1 MDRLDIIS
9 AEAVKRIPPNFVV
22 SISLVLRTILK
33 IVRSSSSQS
42 SSISSSLSSV
52 SSSIASA
59 YTANPSKS
67 APLAESSAPNASSSL
82 TPEQEAEQTREKIE
96 TDLKN
101 WQDKFA
107 KAAGKGAQD
116 LEKRVK
122 EITERQ
128 IQTHAVNVGESLVVI
143 LDQISRSELA
153 KLKKSIQTIV
163 KSLPYEKSEADI
175 ERAEKE
181 LAKETRSA
189 GLAVK
194 SKAQALRSWKQ
205 SMQRETQTLVNAA
218 SKSTLEVIDNIR
230 DLGLQEIGMRWAWME
245 GISYKD
251 WENYHLLKKTFDEWR
266 QEVEAVALNHEGLQ
280 RVADVGSDVES
291 RGMSIAEET
300 AKELGRLRDVGKWK
314 IRAADASDDF
324 STKHMPAAAAAAS
337 QIVVDKVSS
346 ANEKILGKSQGS
358 VESVLSDASNT
369 AAEVVSSA
377 SSVIVG
383 TSTTSG
389 VVEHLTFKISDAV
402 SGTPQ
407 PNAESVI
414 SVLKERP
421 AHVASAARE
430 AVDGTP
436 APAYKSIV
444 SKASDAVYGPSTP
457 LAEKVSSSVSS
468 AGSEAS
474 SIASVAS
481 KKVFAGAMAQKVG
494 NQHQPI
500 LDDII
505 TDDEEG
511 TYSETLQSI
520 VNKAGDKYSDVT
532 KAVSEAILKPASYQ
546 GSVESATSV
555 GEDQYSSALA
565 AASRV
570 LYGTQKGTVESVTSI
585 ASERYSEAVAA

>member
-1 MDRLDIIS
+1 M
-9 AEAVKRIPPNFVV
+9 
-22 SISLVLRTILK
+22 
-33 IVRSSSSQS
+33 RSSSSHS

-52 SSSIASA
+52 SSSVAST

-107 KAAGKGAQD
+107 KAADKGAQD

-128 IQTHAVNVGESLVVI
+128 IQTHAANVGESLVVI
-143 LDQISRSELA
+143 LDQTSKSELA
-153 KLKKSIQTIV
+153 KLKKNIQAIV
-163 KSLPYEKSEADI
+163 KSLPYEKSETDI
-175 ERAEKE
+175 ERAERELSKE
-181 LAKETRSA
+181 IRSA

-194 SKAQALRSWKQ
+194 GKAQALRSWKQ

-230 DLGLQEIGMRWAWME
+230 DLGLQEIGMRWTWME

-251 WENYHLLKKTFDEWR
+251 WENYHLLKKTFDQWR

-280 RVADVGSDVES
+280 SVANVGNEVES

-300 AKELGRLRDVGKWK
+300 AKELGRLKDVGNWK
-314 IRAADASDDF
+314 IRAADSSDDF
-324 STKHMPAAAAAAS
+324 STKHISAAAVAAS
-337 QIVVDKVSS
+337 PKVVDQVSS
-346 ANEKILGKSQGS
+346 ANEKILGISQGS
-358 VESVLSDASNT
+358 FGSVLSDASKT

-377 SSVIVG
+377 SSIIVG
-383 TSTTSG
+383 TSTSSG
-389 VVEHLTFKISDAV
+389 VVKQLSSKFSHVV
-402 SGTPQ
+402 SGTSQ
-407 PNAESVI
+407 LKAESVI
-414 SVLKERP
+414 SVAKKKS

-430 AVDGTP
+430 AVVGTP
-436 APAYKSIV
+436 APAYQSIV
-444 SKASDAVYGPSTP
+444 SKASDAVYGSSTP
-457 LAEKVSSSVSS
+457 LAEKGLSSVSS
-468 AGSEAS
+468 AGTEAS
-474 SIASVAS
+474 SIARVVS

-494 NQHQPI
+494 NQQQPI
-500 LDDII
+500 LDDVI

-520 VNKAGDKYSDVT
+520 VNNVGDKYSDVT
-532 KAVSEAILKPASYQ
+532 KAVSEALLKPVSNQ
-546 GSVESATSV
+546 GSIEIATSV
-555 GEDQYSSALA
+555 AEDQYSRALA
-565 AASRV
+565 AASRA

>member
-1 MDRLDIIS
+1 MH
-9 AEAVKRIPPNFVV
+9 
-22 SISLVLRTILK
+22 
-33 IVRSSSSQS
+33 SSSSHS
-42 SSISSSLSSV
+42 SSISSSLLSV

-128 IQTHAVNVGESLVVI
+128 IQTHAANVGESLIVI
-143 LDQISRSELA
+143 LDQTSKSELA
-153 KLKKSIQTIV
+153 KLKKSIQKIV
-163 KSLPYEKSEADI
+163 KSLPYEKSETDI

-205 SMQRETQTLVNAA
+205 SMQRETQTLVNDA

-280 RVADVGSDVES
+280 SVADVGNDVES

-300 AKELGRLRDVGKWK
+300 AKELGKLKDVGKWK

-337 QIVVDKVSS
+337 QKVVDKVSS
-346 ANEKILGKSQGS
+346 ANEKILGRSQGS
-358 VESVLSDASNT
+358 VGSVPSDVFKT

-383 TSTTSG
+383 MSTSG
-389 VVEHLTFKISDAV
+389 VVEQLSSKISDVV

-407 PNAESVI
+407 PKAESVI
-414 SVLKERP
+414 SVAKKRS
-421 AHVASAARE
+421 AHVASAIRE
-430 AVDGTP
+430 VVAGTP
-436 APAYKSIV
+436 APAYQSIV
-444 SKASDAVYGPSTP
+444 SKASDAVYGSSTP
-457 LAEKVSSSVSS
+457 LAEKCLSSVSS

-494 NQHQPI
+494 NQQQPI

-505 TDDEEG
+505 SDDEEG

-520 VNKAGDKYSDVT
+520 VNKAGEKYSDVT
-532 KAVSEAILKPASYQ
+532 KAVSEAILKPASDQ

-555 GEDQYSSALA
+555 AEDQYSSALA

>member
-1 MDRLDIIS
+1 M
-9 AEAVKRIPPNFVV
+9 
-22 SISLVLRTILK
+22 
-33 IVRSSSSQS
+33 RSSSSHS

-52 SSSIASA
+52 SSSITSA
-59 YTANPSKS
+59 YTANPSES

-82 TPEQEAEQTREKIE
+82 TPEQEAKQTREKIE

-128 IQTHAVNVGESLVVI
+128 IQTQVANVGESLVVV
-143 LDQISRSELA
+143 LGQTSKSELA
-153 KLKKSIQTIV
+153 NLKKSIQTIV
-163 KSLPYEKSEADI
+163 KSLPYGRSETDI

-181 LAKETRSA
+181 LSKETRNS

-245 GISYKD
+245 GISYND

-266 QEVEAVALNHEGLQ
+266 QEVEAVALNHAGLQ
-280 RVADVGSDVES
+280 SVADVGNEVES
-291 RGMSIAEET
+291 RGMFIAEET
-300 AKELGRLRDVGKWK
+300 AKELGRLKDVGKWK

-324 STKHMPAAAAAAS
+324 STKHIPAAAVAAS
-337 QIVVDKVSS
+337 QKLVDEVSS
-346 ANEKILGKSQGS
+346 ANEKIPDKSQGS
-358 VESVLSDASNT
+358 VGSALSDASET

-377 SSVIVG
+377 SLVIVG
-383 TSTTSG
+383 RRTTSG
-389 VVEHLTFKISDAV
+389 VVEQLSSKISEAV
-402 SGTPQ
+402 LGAPQ
-407 PNAESVI
+407 PKVESVI
-414 SVLKERP
+414 SVAKKRS

-430 AVDGTP
+430 AVVGTP
-436 APAYKSIV
+436 APAYQTIV
-444 SKASDAVYGPSTP
+444 SKASDAVYGSSMP
-457 LAEKVSSSVSS
+457 LTEKGLSSASS
-468 AGSEAS
+468 AGTEAS

-494 NQHQPI
+494 NQQQPI
-500 LDDII
+500 LDDFI
-505 TDDEEG
+505 TDDDEG
-511 TYSETLQSI
+511 TYSEALQSI
-520 VNKAGDKYSDVT
+520 VNKAGDKHSDVA
-532 KAVSEAILKPASYQ
+532 KAVSEAILKPTSNQ
-546 GSVESATSV
+546 GSVERAASV
-555 GEDQYSSALA
+555 AEDQYSSAIA

-570 LYGTQKGTVESVTSI
+570 LYGTQKGTMESVTSI

>member
-1 MDRLDIIS
+1 M
-9 AEAVKRIPPNFVV
+9 
-22 SISLVLRTILK
+22 
-33 IVRSSSSQS
+33 RSSSSHS

-52 SSSIASA
+52 SSSTASE

-67 APLAESSAPNASSSL
+67 TPLADSSAPNTSSSL

-116 LEKRVK
+116 LKNRVK

-128 IQTHAVNVGESLVVI
+128 IQTHAANVGEPLVVI
-143 LDQISRSELA
+143 LDQTSKSELG

-163 KSLPYEKSEADI
+163 KSLPNEKSEADI

-181 LAKETRSA
+181 LANETRSA

-194 SKAQALRSWKQ
+194 NKAQALRSWKQ

-266 QEVEAVALNHEGLQ
+266 QEVEAVALNHEGL
-280 RVADVGSDVES
+280 RSVSDVGNDVES
-291 RGMSIAEET
+291 RGMYIAEET
-300 AKELGRLRDVGKWK
+300 AKELARLKKVGKWK

-324 STKHMPAAAAAAS
+324 STKHMPAAAADAS
-337 QIVVDKVSS
+337 QKVVDKVSS
-346 ANEKILGKSQGS
+346 ASEKILAKSQGS
-358 VESVLSDASNT
+358 VGSVLSDASNT
-369 AAEVVSSA
+369 VAEVVSSA

-383 TSTTSG
+383 TSTPSG
-389 VVEHLTFKISDAV
+389 VVEKLSSKISHAV
-402 SGTPQ
+402 SRTPQ
-407 PNAESVI
+407 SKAESVI
-414 SVLKERP
+414 SVAKKKSE
-421 AHVASAARE
+421 HVASAARE
-430 AVDGTP
+430 AVAGTTV
-436 APAYKSIV
+436 PAYQSIV
-444 SKASDAVYGPSTP
+444 SKASDAVYGSSTP
-457 LAEKVSSSVSS
+457 LAEKGLSSVSS

-494 NQHQPI
+494 NQQQPI
-500 LDDII
+500 LDDVIK
-505 TDDEEG
+505 DDEEG

-532 KAVSEAILKPASYQ
+532 KAVSEAILKPASNQ

-555 GEDQYSSALA
+555 AEDQYSSALA

>member
-1 MDRLDIIS
+1 M
-9 AEAVKRIPPNFVV
+9 
-22 SISLVLRTILK
+22 
-33 IVRSSSSQS
+33 RSSSSHS
-42 SSISSSLSSV
+42 SSISSSLLSV

-107 KAAGKGAQD
+107 KAADKGAQD

-128 IQTHAVNVGESLVVI
+128 IQTHAAHVGESLIVI
-143 LDQISRSELA
+143 LDQTSKSELA
-153 KLKKSIQTIV
+153 KLKKSIQKIV
-163 KSLPYEKSEADI
+163 KSLPYEKSETDI

-181 LAKETRSA
+181 LAKEIRSA

-194 SKAQALRSWKQ
+194 SKAQTLRSWRQ
-205 SMQRETQTLVNAA
+205 SMQRETQTLVNDA

-280 RVADVGSDVES
+280 SVAEVSNDVES

-300 AKELGRLRDVGKWK
+300 AKELGRLKDVGKWK

-324 STKHMPAAAAAAS
+324 STKHMPVAAAAAS
-337 QIVVDKVSS
+337 QKVVDKVSS
-346 ANEKILGKSQGS
+346 ANEKILGRSKGS
-358 VESVLSDASNT
+358 VGSVLSDISNT

-389 VVEHLTFKISDAV
+389 VVEHLSSKISDVV

-407 PNAESVI
+407 PRAESII
-414 SVLKERP
+414 SVAKKRS
-421 AHVASAARE
+421 AHIASAARE
-430 AVDGTP
+430 VVAGTP
-436 APAYKSIV
+436 APAYQSIV
-444 SKASDAVYGPSTP
+444 SKASDAVYGSSTP
-457 LAEKVSSSVSS
+457 LAEKGLSSVSS
-468 AGSEAS
+468 AGCEAS

-494 NQHQPI
+494 NQRQPI

-505 TDDEEG
+505 SNDEEE

-520 VNKAGDKYSDVT
+520 VNKAGEKYSDVT
-532 KAVSEAILKPASYQ
+532 KAVSEAILKPASNQ

-555 GEDQYSSALA
+555 AEDQYSSALA

>member
-1 MDRLDIIS
+1 M
-9 AEAVKRIPPNFVV
+9 
-22 SISLVLRTILK
+22 
-33 IVRSSSSQS
+33 RSSSSHS

-52 SSSIASA
+52 SSSVAST

-107 KAAGKGAQD
+107 KAADKGAQD

-128 IQTHAVNVGESLVVI
+128 IQTYAANVGESLVVI
-143 LDQISRSELA
+143 LDQTSKSELA
-153 KLKKSIQTIV
+153 KLKKNIQAIV
-163 KSLPYEKSEADI
+163 KSLPYEKSETDI
-175 ERAEKE
+175 ERAERELSKE
-181 LAKETRSA
+181 IRSA

-194 SKAQALRSWKQ
+194 GKAQALRSWKQ

-230 DLGLQEIGMRWAWME
+230 DLGLQEIGMRWTWME

-251 WENYHLLKKTFDEWR
+251 WENYHLLKKTFDQWR

-280 RVADVGSDVES
+280 SVANVGNEVES

-300 AKELGRLRDVGKWK
+300 AKELGRLKDVGNWK
-314 IRAADASDDF
+314 IRAADSSDDF
-324 STKHMPAAAAAAS
+324 STKHISAAAVAAS
-337 QIVVDKVSS
+337 PKVVDQVSS
-346 ANEKILGKSQGS
+346 ANEKILGISQGS
-358 VESVLSDASNT
+358 FGSVLSDASKT

-377 SSVIVG
+377 SSIIVG
-383 TSTTSG
+383 TSTSSG
-389 VVEHLTFKISDAV
+389 VVEQLSSKFSHVV
-402 SGTPQ
+402 SGTSQ
-407 PNAESVI
+407 LKAESVI
-414 SVLKERP
+414 SVAKKKS

-430 AVDGTP
+430 AVVGTP
-436 APAYKSIV
+436 APAYQSIV
-444 SKASDAVYGPSTP
+444 SKASDAVYGSSTP
-457 LAEKVSSSVSS
+457 LAEKGLSSVSS
-468 AGSEAS
+468 AGTEAS
-474 SIASVAS
+474 SIARVVS

-494 NQHQPI
+494 NQQQPI

-520 VNKAGDKYSDVT
+520 VNNVGDKYSDVT
-532 KAVSEAILKPASYQ
+532 KAVSEALLKPVSNQ
-546 GSVESATSV
+546 GSIEIATSV
-555 GEDQYSSALA
+555 AEDQYSRALA
-565 AASRV
+565 AASRA

>member
-1 MDRLDIIS
+1 MFLQ
-9 AEAVKRIPPNFVV
+9 FLW
-22 SISLVLRTILK
+22 SLLFLSYEYVLRN
-33 IVRSSSSQS
+33 VHSSSSHS

-52 SSSIASA
+52 SSSIAS
-59 YTANPSKS
+59 TFTPSKS

-82 TPEQEAEQTREKIE
+82 KPEQEAEQTREKIE

-116 LEKRVK
+116 LEKRVQ
-122 EITERQ
+122 EITARQ
-128 IQTHAVNVGESLVVI
+128 IQTHAANVGESLVVI
-143 LDQISRSELA
+143 LDQTSKSELA
-153 KLKKSIQTIV
+153 KLKKNIQTIV
-163 KSLPYEKSEADI
+163 KSLPYDKSETDI

-181 LAKETRSA
+181 LSKEIRSA
-189 GLAVK
+189 GVAVK

-251 WENYHLLKKTFDEWR
+251 WENYHLLKKTFDQWR
-266 QEVEAVALNHEGLQ
+266 QEVESVALNHEGLLS
-280 RVADVGSDVES
+280 VTNVGNEVES

-300 AKELGRLRDVGKWK
+300 AKELGRLKDVGNWK
-314 IRAADASDDF
+314 IRAADSSDDF
-324 STKHMPAAAAAAS
+324 STKHIPAAAAAAS
-337 QIVVDKVSS
+337 QKVVDKVNS
-346 ANEKILGKSQGS
+346 ANEKILGISQGS
-358 VESVLSDASNT
+358 FGSVLSDASKT

-377 SSVIVG
+377 SLVIVG

-389 VVEHLTFKISDAV
+389 VVEPPNSKISNAV

-407 PNAESVI
+407 LKAESVI
-414 SVLKERP
+414 SVAKKKS

-430 AVDGTP
+430 AVVGTP
-436 APAYKSIV
+436 APAYQSIV
-444 SKASDAVYGPSTP
+444 SKAPDAVYGSSTP
-457 LAEKVSSSVSS
+457 LAEKGLSSISS
-468 AGSEAS
+468 AGTEAS
-474 SIASVAS
+474 SMARAVS

-494 NQHQPI
+494 NQQQPI

-511 TYSETLQSI
+511 AHSETLQSI
-520 VNKAGDKYSDVT
+520 VNNAGDKYSDVT
-532 KAVSEAILKPASYQ
+532 KAVSEALFKSASSQ

-555 GEDQYSSALA
+555 AEDQYSSALA

>member
-1 MDRLDIIS
+1 MR
-9 AEAVKRIPPNFVV
+9 F
-22 SISLVLRTILK
+22 
-33 IVRSSSSQS
+33 SSSHS

-52 SSSIASA
+52 SSSVAST

-128 IQTHAVNVGESLVVI
+128 IHTHAANVGESLVVI
-143 LDQISRSELA
+143 LDQTSKSELA
-153 KLKKSIQTIV
+153 KLKKNIQTIV
-163 KSLPYEKSEADI
+163 KSLPYEKSETDI

-181 LAKETRSA
+181 LSKEIRSA

-194 SKAQALRSWKQ
+194 GKAQALRSWKH

-230 DLGLQEIGMRWAWME
+230 DLGLQEIGMRWTWME

-251 WENYHLLKKTFDEWR
+251 WENYHLLKKTFDQWR

-280 RVADVGSDVES
+280 SVANVGNEVES
-291 RGMSIAEET
+291 RGMTIAEET
-300 AKELGRLRDVGKWK
+300 AKELGRLKDVGNWK
-314 IRAADASDDF
+314 IRAADSSDDF
-324 STKHMPAAAAAAS
+324 STKHISAAAVAAS
-337 QIVVDKVSS
+337 QKVVDQVSS
-346 ANEKILGKSQGS
+346 ANEKILGISQGS
-358 VESVLSDASNT
+358 FGSVLSDASKT
-369 AAEVVSSA
+369 AAEAVSSA
-377 SSVIVG
+377 SSMIVG

-389 VVEHLTFKISDAV
+389 VVEQLSSEFSHVV
-402 SGTPQ
+402 SGTSQ
-407 PNAESVI
+407 LKVESVI
-414 SVLKERP
+414 SVAKKKS

-430 AVDGTP
+430 AVVGTP
-436 APAYKSIV
+436 APAYQSIV
-444 SKASDAVYGPSTP
+444 PKASDAVYGSSTP
-457 LAEKVSSSVSS
+457 LAEKGLSSVSS
-468 AGSEAS
+468 AGTEAS
-474 SIASVAS
+474 SIARVVS

-494 NQHQPI
+494 NQQQPI

-520 VNKAGDKYSDVT
+520 VNNVGDKYSDVT
-532 KAVSEAILKPASYQ
+532 KAVSEALLKPVSNQ
-546 GSVESATSV
+546 GSIEIATSV
-555 GEDQYSSALA
+555 AEDQYSRALA
-565 AASRV
+565 AASRA

>member
-1 MDRLDIIS
+1 M
-9 AEAVKRIPPNFVV
+9 
-22 SISLVLRTILK
+22 
-33 IVRSSSSQS
+33 RSSSSHS

-52 SSSIASA
+52 SSSIAST

-107 KAAGKGAQD
+107 KAADKGAQD

-128 IQTHAVNVGESLVVI
+128 IQTHAANVGESLVVI
-143 LDQISRSELA
+143 LDQTSKSEVA
-153 KLKKSIQTIV
+153 KLKKNIQIIV
-163 KSLPYEKSEADI
+163 KSLPYEKTETDI

-181 LAKETRSA
+181 LSKEIRSA

-194 SKAQALRSWKQ
+194 NKAQALRSWKQ

-218 SKSTLEVIDNIR
+218 AKSTLEVIDNIR

-245 GISYKD
+245 DISYKD
-251 WENYHLLKKTFDEWR
+251 WENYHLLKKTFDQWR

-280 RVADVGSDVES
+280 SVANVGNEVES

-300 AKELGRLRDVGKWK
+300 AKELGRLKDVGNWK
-314 IRAADASDDF
+314 IRAADSSDDF
-324 STKHMPAAAAAAS
+324 SIKHIPAAAVAAS
-337 QIVVDKVSS
+337 QKVVGQVRS

-358 VESVLSDASNT
+358 FGSVLSDASKT

-389 VVEHLTFKISDAV
+389 VVEQLSSKISHAV

-407 PNAESVI
+407 PKAESVVSI
-414 SVLKERP
+414 AKKKP

-430 AVDGTP
+430 AVVGTP
-436 APAYKSIV
+436 APAYQAIV
-444 SKASDAVYGPSTP
+444 SKASDAVYGSSTP
-457 LAEKVSSSVSS
+457 LADKGLTSVSS
-468 AGSEAS
+468 AGTEAS
-474 SIASVAS
+474 SIARVVS

-494 NQHQPI
+494 NQQQPI

-505 TDDEEG
+505 ADDEEG

-520 VNKAGDKYSDVT
+520 VNDAGDKYSDVT
-532 KAVSEAILKPASYQ
+532 KAVNEALLKPASNQ
-546 GSVESATSV
+546 GSIESASSV
-555 GEDQYSSALA
+555 AEDQYSSALA

-585 ASERYSEAVAA
+585 ASERYFEAVAA

>member
-1 MDRLDIIS
+1 M
-9 AEAVKRIPPNFVV
+9 V

-33 IVRSSSSQS
+33 LVRSSSSQS

-143 LDQISRSELA
+143 LDQISKSELA

-358 VESVLSDASNT
+358 VGSV

-436 APAYKSIV
+436 APAYQSIV
-444 SKASDAVYGPSTP
+444 SKASDAFYGPSTP

-520 VNKAGDKYSDVT
+520 VNKAGAKYSDVT

>member
-1 MDRLDIIS
+1 M
-9 AEAVKRIPPNFVV
+9 
-22 SISLVLRTILK
+22 
-33 IVRSSSSQS
+33 RSSSSHS

-52 SSSIASA
+52 SSSVAST

-107 KAAGKGAQD
+107 KAADKGAQD

-128 IQTHAVNVGESLVVI
+128 IQTHAANVGESLVVI
-143 LDQISRSELA
+143 LDQTSKSELA
-153 KLKKSIQTIV
+153 KLKKNIQTIV
-163 KSLPYEKSEADI
+163 KSLPYEKSETDI

-181 LAKETRSA
+181 LSKEIRSA

-194 SKAQALRSWKQ
+194 GKAQALRSWKQ

-230 DLGLQEIGMRWAWME
+230 DLGLQEIGMRWTWME

-251 WENYHLLKKTFDEWR
+251 WENYHLLKKTFDQWR

-280 RVADVGSDVES
+280 SVANVGNEVES

-300 AKELGRLRDVGKWK
+300 AKELGRLKDVGNWK
-314 IRAADASDDF
+314 IRAADSSDDF
-324 STKHMPAAAAAAS
+324 STKHISAAAVAAS
-337 QIVVDKVSS
+337 SKVVDQVSS
-346 ANEKILGKSQGS
+346 ANEKILGISQGS
-358 VESVLSDASNT
+358 FGSVLSDASKT

-377 SSVIVG
+377 SSIIVG
-383 TSTTSG
+383 TSTSSG
-389 VVEHLTFKISDAV
+389 VVEQLSSKFSHVV
-402 SGTPQ
+402 SGTSQ
-407 PNAESVI
+407 LKAESVI
-414 SVLKERP
+414 SVAKKKS

-430 AVDGTP
+430 AVVGTP
-436 APAYKSIV
+436 APAYQSIV
-444 SKASDAVYGPSTP
+444 SKASDAVYGSSTP
-457 LAEKVSSSVSS
+457 LAENGLSSVSS
-468 AGSEAS
+468 AGTEAS
-474 SIASVAS
+474 SIARVVS

-494 NQHQPI
+494 NQQQPI

-511 TYSETLQSI
+511 TYSETLQNI
-520 VNKAGDKYSDVT
+520 VNNVGDKYSDVT
-532 KAVSEAILKPASYQ
+532 KAVSEALLKPVSNQ
-546 GSVESATSV
+546 GSIEIATSV
-555 GEDQYSSALA
+555 AEDQYSRALA
-565 AASRV
+565 AASRA

>member
-1 MDRLDIIS
+1 M
-9 AEAVKRIPPNFVV
+9 
-22 SISLVLRTILK
+22 
-33 IVRSSSSQS
+33 RSSSSHS

-52 SSSIASA
+52 SSSVAST

-107 KAAGKGAQD
+107 KAADKGAQD

-128 IQTHAVNVGESLVVI
+128 IQTHAANVGESLVVI
-143 LDQISRSELA
+143 LDQTSKSELA
-153 KLKKSIQTIV
+153 KLKKNIQAIV
-163 KSLPYEKSEADI
+163 KSLPYEKSETDI
-175 ERAEKE
+175 ERAERELSKE
-181 LAKETRSA
+181 IRSA

-194 SKAQALRSWKQ
+194 GKAQALRSWKQ

-230 DLGLQEIGMRWAWME
+230 DLGLQEIGMRWTWME

-251 WENYHLLKKTFDEWR
+251 WENYHLLKKTFDQWR

-280 RVADVGSDVES
+280 SVANVGNEVES

-300 AKELGRLRDVGKWK
+300 AKELGRLKDVGNWK
-314 IRAADASDDF
+314 IRAADSSDDF
-324 STKHMPAAAAAAS
+324 STKHISAAAVAAS
-337 QIVVDKVSS
+337 PKVVDQVSS
-346 ANEKILGKSQGS
+346 ANEKILGISQGS
-358 VESVLSDASNT
+358 FGSVLSDASKT

-377 SSVIVG
+377 SSIIVG
-383 TSTTSG
+383 TSTSSG
-389 VVEHLTFKISDAV
+389 VVEQLSSKFSHVV
-402 SGTPQ
+402 SGTSQ
-407 PNAESVI
+407 LKAESVI
-414 SVLKERP
+414 SVAKKKS

-430 AVDGTP
+430 AVVGTP
-436 APAYKSIV
+436 APAYQSIV
-444 SKASDAVYGPSTP
+444 SKASDAVYGSSTP
-457 LAEKVSSSVSS
+457 LAEKGLSSVSS
-468 AGSEAS
+468 AGTEAS
-474 SIASVAS
+474 SIARVVS

-494 NQHQPI
+494 NQQQPI

-520 VNKAGDKYSDVT
+520 VNNVGDKYSDVT
-532 KAVSEAILKPASYQ
+532 KAVSEALLKPVSNQ
-546 GSVESATSV
+546 GSIEIATSV
-555 GEDQYSSALA
+555 AEDQYSRALA
-565 AASRV
+565 AASRA